1 MIRIFLL
8 DDHALVRTGYRLTL
22 QQEVDFEVVGEAGSA
37 EEGLPA
43 IRKLKPDVVLC
54 DLHLPGL
61 SGLDVTDR
69 LTRSDDGPKV
79 VIVSVQEDGPMPK
92 RLLDAG
98 ASGYLG
104 KGCDAQELFR
114 AIREVARGRRYLGGG
129 IAQRIALSGGDASPF
144 EKLSP
149 RELEI
154 SMLFCRGMRA
164 EDIARRLCLSGKTV
178 ATHKYRLFE
187 KLGIKDTVSL
197 ARLASQYG
205 VIDPVQSMG

>member
-1 MIRIFLL
+1 MIRVFLL

-22 QQEVDFEVVGEAGSA
+22 QQEVDMEVVGEAGSA
-37 EEGLPA
+37 EEGLPL

-54 DLHLPGL
+54 DLHMPGL
-61 SGLDVTDR
+61 SGLDVTER
-69 LTRSDDGPKV
+69 LTRSGDGPKV

-92 RLLDAG
+92 RLLEAG

-104 KGCDAQELFR
+104 KACDANELFR
-114 AIREVARGRRYLGGG
+114 AIREAARGRRYLGGE
-129 IAQRIALSGGDASPF
+129 IAQRMALSGNGDSPF

-154 SMLFCRGMRA
+154 AMLFCRGIRA
-164 EDIARRLCLSGKTV
+164 EDIARKLCLSGKTV

-187 KLGIKDTVSL
+187 KLGIKDTVAL
-197 ARLASQYG
+197 ARLAAQYG
-205 VIDPVQSMG
+205 VTDPAQAVG